1 MPELKAAIV
10 PVTPFQQ
17 NCTILWQEPSKRGV
31 VIDPGGE
38 VPRILEAIGK
48 LEVRIE
54 RILLTHGHIDH
65 AGGAA
70 ALKEALEQAAAP
82 RGAHGSAEHQEAEA
96 SPATVPIEGPDQRD
110 RFLLQG
116 LEAQAPM
123 FGMSGVRNVLP
134 DRWLAEGDEVRIGD
148 HVVRGPALPRPH
160 PRSRRVRQPAGA
172 FCHRRR
178 CAVRRLGR
186 AHRLS
191 LRRPRRPDRRDQ
203 GQAAAAR
210 RRLFLHLRPRSR
222 LDHRRR
228 APQQPVS
235 CAVEALAQNMAPE
248 RRAARLRRKDSPPS
262 AHRRGGRVRVRAD
275 VHPGARPGFLTGEWS
290 RPP

>member
-17 NCTILWQEPSKRGV
+17 NCTILWQEPGKRGV

-38 VPRILEAIGK
+38 VPRLLEAIGK

-70 ALKEALEQAAAP
+70 ALKEALEQAAAMG
-82 RGAHGSAEHQEAEA
+82 GAAAA
-96 SPATVPIEGPDQRD
+96 SPAPVPIEGPDQRD
-110 RFLLQG
+110 RFLLEG

-148 HVVRGPALPRPH
+148 HAFEVLHCPGHTPGHVVFINRPTRFAIVGDVLFAGSIGRTDFPYGDHAALIGAIKDKLLPLGDDSSFICGHGPG
-160 PRSRRVRQPAGA
+160 STIGT
-172 FCHRRR
+172 
-178 CAVRRLGR
+178 
-186 AHRLS
+186 
-191 LRRPRRPDRRDQ
+191 
-203 GQAAAAR
+203 
-210 RRLFLHLRPRSR
+210 
-222 LDHRRR
+222 
-228 APQQPVS
+228 
-235 CAVEALAQNMAPE
+235 E
-248 RRAARLRRKDSPPS
+248 RRTNPFVK
-262 AHRRGGRVRVRAD
+262 G
-275 VHPGARPGFLTGEWS
+275 
-290 RPP
+290 